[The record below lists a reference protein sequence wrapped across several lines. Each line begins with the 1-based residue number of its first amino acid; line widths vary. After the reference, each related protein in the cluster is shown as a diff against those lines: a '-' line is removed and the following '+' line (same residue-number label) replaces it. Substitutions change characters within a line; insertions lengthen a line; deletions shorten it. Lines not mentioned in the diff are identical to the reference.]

1 VEELR
6 FARADDGVTLGY
18 QVFGQGPVLVW
29 LPSLSNIVAQWRV
42 PALRSAYLALSR
54 HVTVVLYDGRG
65 TGSSDR
71 RIDLADLGVDA
82 HLRDLAAVLDDAGI
96 RRASLLGYYHSVTT
110 AIAYAARHPDRVERM
125 VLFGGAPRLREVM
138 GPAQTQA
145 LLSLVDQDWG
155 LFADAAAT
163 AWLGWDAAASGRWAA
178 ESFRTATTAPVAK
191 AWFAAAREID
201 VTAEVG
207 QVRAPTL
214 VLHRQGGEQMPV
226 EVSRRLADRLPDAR
240 LVELPGTTPTL
251 FIEGAETDLRLV
263 TGFVTDGRAD
273 ELPADSRGTGPAAAD
288 SRGTGPAA
296 ADSRGTSPA
305 AADSRGTSPAAAD
318 GRGTVS
324 AADGRAT
331 GPTAAGG
338 RATRSAATADGR
350 TGERAAGPVPWAGG
364 SAAMAGEPAAGAGRR
379 GSGPPA
385 NPLTPREVEVL
396 RCLVAGGS
404 NAEIGRQLGI
414 AVHTVERHLASIY
427 RKVGARGRTDAV
439 AYALTE
445 NPPVI

>member
-1 VEELR
+1 MTPELR
-6 FARADDGVTLGY
+6 FARAGDGVTVGY

-42 PALRSAYLALSR
+42 PALRAAYLALAR
-54 HVTVVLYDGRG
+54 HLTVVLYDGRG

-82 HLRDLAAVLDDAGI
+82 HLRDLTAVLDDAGI

-110 AIAYAARHPDRVERM
+110 AIAYAARRPDRVERM

-163 AWLGWDAAASGRWAA
+163 AWLGWNAASSGRWAA

-191 AWFAAAREID
+191 AWFEAARDID
-201 VTAEVG
+201 VSAEVE

-214 VLHRQGGEQMPV
+214 VLHRQSEQQMPV

-251 FIEGAETDLRLV
+251 FIEDQTTDLRLV
-263 TGFVTDGRAD
+263 TDFVT
-273 ELPADSRGTGPAAAD
+273 
-288 SRGTGPAA
+288 
-296 ADSRGTSPA
+296 
-305 AADSRGTSPAAAD
+305 
-318 GRGTVS
+318 
-324 AADGRAT
+324 
-331 GPTAAGG
+331 GG
-338 RATRSAATADGR
+338 RASLPTAKATA
-350 TGERAAGPVPWAGG
+350 
-364 SAAMAGEPAAGAGRR
+364 
-379 GSGPPA
+379 
-385 NPLTPREVEVL
+385 LTPREREVL
-396 RCLVAGGS
+396 RLLPSGDS
-404 NAEIGRQLGI
+404 NTEIARRLGI

-427 RKVGARGRTDAV
+427 RKIGARGRAEAV
-439 AYALTE
+439 AYAMTE
-445 NPPVI
+445 NPHIT

>member
-1 VEELR
+1 
-6 FARADDGVTLGY
+6 
-18 QVFGQGPVLVW
+18 
-29 LPSLSNIVAQWRV
+29 
-42 PALRSAYLALSR
+42 
-54 HVTVVLYDGRG
+54 
-65 TGSSDR
+65 
-71 RIDLADLGVDA
+71 
-82 HLRDLAAVLDDAGI
+82 
-96 RRASLLGYYHSVTT
+96 
-110 AIAYAARHPDRVERM
+110 
-125 VLFGGAPRLREVM
+125 
-138 GPAQTQA
+138 
-145 LLSLVDQDWG
+145 
-155 LFADAAAT
+155 
-163 AWLGWDAAASGRWAA
+163 
-178 ESFRTATTAPVAK
+178 
-191 AWFAAAREID
+191 
-201 VTAEVG
+201 
-207 QVRAPTL
+207 
-214 VLHRQGGEQMPV
+214 
-226 EVSRRLADRLPDAR
+226 
-240 LVELPGTTPTL
+240 
-251 FIEGAETDLRLV
+251 
-263 TGFVTDGRAD
+263 
-273 ELPADSRGTGPAAAD
+273 
-288 SRGTGPAA
+288 
-296 ADSRGTSPA
+296 
-305 AADSRGTSPAAAD
+305 
-318 GRGTVS
+318 VS